1 MSPRQVLDKRLE
13 SPLCVTV
20 RARLR
25 NWLSEVSY
33 QEKKTLAPVC
43 GHLMKANKR
52 TNARTHAHTRSHCLL
67 LPNNK
72 NLLTYDFFSAPP
84 LSKPLCVNR
93 TKT

>member
-1 MSPRQVLDKRLE
+1 MSPQQVLDKRLE

-20 RARLR
+20 QARLR

-33 QEKKTLAPVC
+33 QEKKTLASVC

-52 TNARTHAHTRSHCLL
+52 TRMHTHTRSHCLL

-72 NLLTYDFFSAPP
+72 ICSHITFLVLHIFLNH
-84 LSKPLCVNR
+84 CV
-93 TKT
+93 